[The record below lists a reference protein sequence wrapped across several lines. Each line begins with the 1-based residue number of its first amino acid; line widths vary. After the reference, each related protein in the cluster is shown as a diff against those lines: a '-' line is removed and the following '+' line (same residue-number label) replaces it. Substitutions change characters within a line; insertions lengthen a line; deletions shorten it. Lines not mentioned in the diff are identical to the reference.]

1 MLLGLAA
8 AFAAALGFGVAAILQ
23 AIAARSEGRGG
34 SVDPALLVRML
45 RHPVFVVALMLNL
58 AGFLLHFEALR
69 SLPLFLAQTIISS
82 SVAVTAVLSARVLK
96 SPLTWHE
103 YAAVAAVCLGLALAS
118 SAAGHSETTT
128 TTTWGRSLLLVAAAI
143 VALAGL
149 LAGRADGA
157 RGAFLLGL
165 VAGLGFAVV
174 AIAARVL
181 PSLSPGALIREPA
194 AYALVISGV
203 VAFMIYSA
211 AMQRGSAVTASAAMV
226 LGQTAVPS
234 LVGIALLGDSVR
246 MGWAPVAVLGVV
258 LAATGVIRLS
268 HFETSPVGALSPHDL
283 TPQT

>member
-1 MLLGLAA
+1 VLVGLAA
-8 AFAAALGFGVAAILQ
+8 AFCCCPGFGVAAILQ

-45 RHPVFVVALMLNL
+45 RHPVFVVALVLNL

-118 SAAGHSETTT
+118 SAAGTPRRQRPAPG
-128 TTTWGRSLLLVAAAI
+128 GRSLLLVAAAT

-211 AMQRGSAVTASAAMV
+211 AMQRGIGGHRLGRDGPRPDRRPVAGRHRAARR
-226 LGQTAVPS
+226 L
-234 LVGIALLGDSVR
+234 VR